1 MWSIRI
7 WKLHKTSPDW
17 RTDVAST
24 YKIFRTLPS
33 GDAVWIETVKGLENA
48 RERLL
53 DLVSNSSFEHFI
65 WDPSAGEVIER
76 IERKSA

>member
-1 MWSIRI
+1 
-7 WKLHKTSPDW
+7 
-17 RTDVAST
+17 VVST

-33 GDAVWIETVKGLENA
+33 GDAVWIETIEGLENA

-53 DLVSNSSFEHFI
+53 HLVSISSFEHFI
-65 WDPSAGEVIER
+65 WDPSVGKVVER